1 MATASTSPQV
11 AAFPSRVFA
20 GAIGGL
26 VGGLIFGVLM
36 QMMDMIGMVAMLVNS
51 DAVAVGWLV
60 HLAISVFVG
69 VSFAVLFSRIATSV
83 LSSTLI
89 GAGYGIVWW
98 VLGGLILMP
107 ARLGMDLFMFNTT
120 AWQSLMGH
128 VIYGVLLGLVYGL
141 VQPRMH
147 RS

>member
-36 QMMDMIGMVAMLVNS
+36 HMTDMMGMVAMLVNS
-51 DAVAVGWLV
+51 DAVAVGRLV

-69 VSFAVLFSRIATSV
+69 VSFAVLFSRLATSV

-141 VQPRMH
+141 IQPHLH

>member
-36 QMMDMIGMVAMLVNS
+36 HMMHMMGMVAMLVNS

-69 VSFAVLFSRIATSV
+69 VSFAVLFSRLATSV

-141 VQPRMH
+141 IQPHLH